1 MELSV
6 EQENKL
12 YRCISALKEAAD
24 ILEDQCKTTNCTLYE
39 TVENFRITAREAYE
53 VYRKL

>member
-24 ILEDQCKTTNCTLYE
+24 ILEDQCKTTNCTLY
-39 TVENFRITAREAYE
+39 
-53 VYRKL
+53 